1 MVKMVIGE
9 VQTQTEEIKAFGQSY
24 NQALEAVS
32 SATQGIQLAV
42 GLNGSGMDSI
52 KGYLSTVYP
61 ALCKAAIMHSEAV
74 VQANEQYVQ
83 GYISKCGSEDLDSDE
98 LQAQIDEADALIQ
111 GFQRSKD
118 SYAQQKRSLSEE
130 KENLLGAV
138 FQAAIAS
145 MDAGIARNQAK
156 KAKIQEKLDKFL
168 DFCGQSTNYFTG
180 INDTG
185 SLVAKGMQAL
195 GVSEKGHVGPG
206 GWNGKGFSLT
216 DRAWINDVN
225 QNWTKRAKAIEVKDR
240 KILDGCTIIHII
252 DSDRG
257 VDMYMFEKNGYRYP
271 VSEQDL
277 SDNLRKLV
285 KKYGLN
291 VVELSPTEMDRR
303 VTEFQKSGRDYF
315 SGATVNMPGFN
326 YLAGAQG
333 IVNDLKD
340 SGFWDAAWAAGLTVA
355 AVRNAQTYS
364 KVNNKFNIDEIRPK
378 LKTDKDSAFFWSG
391 RTDGIGGAEKAAS
404 VAKSKGGV
412 TLESTIEAKN
422 IKMPEWDFNKPDSMK
437 AWDLASGAYAEQVSG
452 NVRAVVG
459 AELRQGNIWE
469 NVELPRLKS
478 NPNVKKITTID
489 PKTGYEKIIFERK

>member
-9 VQTQTEEIKAFGQSY
+9 VQTQTEEIKAFGQAYS
-24 NQALEAVS
+24 QALDAVS

-83 GYISKCGSEDLDSDE
+83 GYLSKCGSEDLDSDE

-111 GFQRSKD
+111 GFQHSKD

-130 KENLLGAV
+130 KEKVLGAV
-138 FQAAIAS
+138 FQAAITS

-168 DFCGQSTNYFTG
+168 DFCGQSTSYFTG

-206 GWNGKGFSLT
+206 AWNGKGFSLS
-216 DRAWINDVN
+216 DRTWINNVN
-225 QNWTKRAKAIEVKDR
+225 QNWTERAKAIEVKDK

-257 VDMYMFEKNGYRYP
+257 VDMYMFEKNGRRYP

-285 KKYGLN
+285 KKYGLD

-303 VTEFQKSGRDYF
+303 VTEFQKSGKDYF

-355 AVRNAQTYS
+355 AVRNAQTY
-364 KVNNKFNIDEIRPK
+364 PK
-378 LKTDKDSAFFWSG
+378 
-391 RTDGIGGAEKAAS
+391 
-404 VAKSKGGV
+404 KS
-412 TLESTIEAKN
+412 
-422 IKMPEWDFNKPDSMK
+422 
-437 AWDLASGAYAEQVSG
+437 SGANQKVLEEITNPVLEAPRSG
-452 NVRAVVG
+452 SGLKVDDIKPVKGKGSIYDIDPLTGKPPTKQTQIVVD
-459 AELRQGNIWE
+459 EF
-469 NVELPRLKS
+469 
-478 NPNVKKITTID
+478 PNVPKAHGFSDIID
-489 PKTGYEKIIFERK
+489 NYAGLAEVTDLGNAKLYQIQGKQNGVMGRFEWIIQDGKVTHRMFVRNPELNGVPIK

>member
-9 VQTQTEEIKAFGQSY
+9 VQTQTEEIKAFGQAYS
-24 NQALEAVS
+24 QALDAVS

-74 VQANEQYVQ
+74 IQANEQYVQ
-83 GYISKCGSEDLDSDE
+83 GYLSKCGSEDLDSDE

-130 KENLLGAV
+130 KEKVLGAV

-168 DFCGQSTNYFTG
+168 DFCGQSTSYFTG

-206 GWNGKGFSLT
+206 AWNGKGFSLT
-216 DRAWINDVN
+216 DRTWVNDVN
-225 QNWTKRAKAIEVKDR
+225 QNWTERAKAIEVKDK

-257 VDMYMFEKNGYRYP
+257 VDMYMFEKNGRRYP

-285 KKYGLN
+285 KKYGLD

-303 VTEFQKSGRDYF
+303 VTEFQKSGKDYF

-355 AVRNAQTYS
+355 AVRNAQTYPKKSTGSNNVPKRPSWRQSEIDAETQFKGYDSQKSFLNGKEVPYGTKGSSRPELYKPGHSIEVKNYNVQS
-364 KVNNKFNIDEIRPK
+364 KNGQNNLINNVSKQIKERIGNLPP
-378 LKTDKDSAFFWSG
+378 KTDQTILIDVRG
-391 RTDGIGGAEKAAS
+391 QN
-404 VAKSKGGV
+404 V
-412 TLESTIEAKN
+412 TNDVLKN
-422 IKMPEWDFNKPDSMK
+422 IRSKIIEK
-437 AWDLASGAYAEQVSG
+437 SGV
-452 NVRAVVG
+452 
-459 AELRQGNIWE
+459 
-469 NVELPRLKS
+469 NVE
-478 NPNVKKITTID
+478 
-489 PKTGYEKIIFERK
+489 IIFKR

>member
-9 VQTQTEEIKAFGQSY
+9 VQTQTEEIKAFGQAYS
-24 NQALEAVS
+24 QALDAVS

-83 GYISKCGSEDLDSDE
+83 GYLSKCGSEDLDSDE
-98 LQAQIDEADALIQ
+98 LQAQIDKADALIQ
-111 GFQRSKD
+111 GFQSSKD
-118 SYAQQKRSLSEE
+118 NYAQQKRSLSEE
-130 KENLLGAV
+130 KEKILGAV

-168 DFCGQSTNYFTG
+168 DFCGQSTSYFTG

-206 GWNGKGFSLT
+206 AWNGKGFSLS
-216 DRAWINDVN
+216 DRTWINNVN
-225 QNWTKRAKAIEVKDR
+225 QNWTKREKAIEVKDR

-257 VDMYMFEKNGYRYP
+257 VDMYMFEKNGRRYP

-285 KKYGLN
+285 KKYGLD

-303 VTEFQKSGRDYF
+303 VTEFQKSGKDYF

-326 YLAGAQG
+326 GLNHIQGA
-333 IVNDLKD
+333 VNDLKD
-340 SGFWDAAWAAGLTVA
+340 SGFWDAAWGVGLTVA
-355 AVRNAQTYS
+355 AARNAQTYPK
-364 KVNNKFNIDEIRPK
+364 KVDKANPTSREINPRPLTNSEKQTYKRPSGYRKGVRDEVWNNAKN
-378 LKTDKDSAFFWSG
+378 S
-391 RTDGIGGAEKAAS
+391 DGI
-404 VAKSKGGV
+404 
-412 TLESTIEAKN
+412 
-422 IKMPEWDFNKPDSMK
+422 
-437 AWDLASGAYAEQVSG
+437 
-452 NVRAVVG
+452 VRDP
-459 AELRQGNIWE
+459 LTQQ
-469 NVELPRLKS
+469 PLKS
-478 NPNVKKITTID
+478 NEPWDMGHKPGFEFKKHQQSAAERSIPRKQFLDEHNNPNHYRPELPSSNRSHAGEDLTNKYFG
-489 PKTGYEKIIFERK
+489 P

>member
-9 VQTQTEEIKAFGQSY
+9 VQTQTEEIKAFGQTYS
-24 NQALEAVS
+24 QALDAVS
-32 SATQGIQLAV
+32 TATQGIQLAV
-42 GLNGSGMDSI
+42 GLNGAGMESI

-83 GYISKCGSEDLDSDE
+83 GYLSKCGSEDLDSEE

-111 GFQRSKD
+111 GFQSSKD

-130 KENLLGAV
+130 KEKLLGSV

-168 DFCGQSTNYFTG
+168 EFCGQSTSYFTG
-180 INDTG
+180 IKDTG

-206 GWNGKGFSLT
+206 AWNGKGFSLT
-216 DRAWINDVN
+216 DRTWINDVN
-225 QNWTKRAKAIEVKDR
+225 KNWTERAKAIEVKDK
-240 KILDGCTIIHII
+240 KILDGCTIIHIV
-252 DSDRG
+252 DTKRG
-257 VDMYMFEKNGYRYP
+257 VDMYMFEKNGRRYP

-277 SDNLRKLV
+277 SDNLRKLI
-285 KKYGLN
+285 KKYDLN

-303 VTEFQKSGRDYF
+303 VTEFQKGGKDYF
-315 SGATVNMPGFN
+315 SGATVNLPGFK
-326 YLAGAQG
+326 YLVEGQS

-355 AVRNAQTYS
+355 AVRNAQMQPKKAGGPGVPKNSKNSAQYQKYKNESMKGDILENSKPIISGSDLKDPKVVSELTKNGSSMSDWAKMESTYS
-364 KVNNKFNIDEIRPK
+364 YETSMGKGKIHYYQN
-378 LKTDKDSAFFWSG
+378 LKTGEISFYDVKMKVPIPKDLKIRDGLTDDFWII
-391 RTDGIGGAEKAAS
+391 DLDNNF
-404 VAKSKGGV
+404 VPKG
-412 TLESTIEAKN
+412 
-422 IKMPEWDFNKPDSMK
+422 
-437 AWDLASGAYAEQVSG
+437 
-452 NVRAVVG
+452 VR
-459 AELRQGNIWE
+459 
-469 NVELPRLKS
+469 
-478 NPNVKKITTID
+478 
-489 PKTGYEKIIFERK
+489 